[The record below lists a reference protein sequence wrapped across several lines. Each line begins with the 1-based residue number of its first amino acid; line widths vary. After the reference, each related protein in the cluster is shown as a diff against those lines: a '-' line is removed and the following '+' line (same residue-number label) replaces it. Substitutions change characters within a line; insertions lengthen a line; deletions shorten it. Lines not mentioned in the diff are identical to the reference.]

1 MVPTVVFSVGPVS
14 CRRSI
19 FRGYYLATVG
29 CMMAEVICVDFPV
42 SQGETPDEHQG
53 EGGDCLTRM
62 IAAGGRGWEREC
74 RASSRFLR
82 DVEAVRVVPVAAH
95 GLDCLVAG
103 IYVASHR
110 RFSRSQLLK
119 AVGISYMYM

>member
-1 MVPTVVFSVGPVS
+1 
-14 CRRSI
+14 
-19 FRGYYLATVG
+19 
-29 CMMAEVICVDFPV
+29 MAEVICVDFPV

-53 EGGDCLTRM
+53 EGGDCLTCT
-62 IAAGGRGWEREC
+62 IAAGGRGGNGQC

-82 DVEAVRVVPVAAH
+82 DDEAVRVVPVAGH
-95 GLDCLVAG
+95 DLEYLVAG
-103 IYVASHR
+103 TYVVSHR